1 MSAQLLANK
10 LQQEAEAAEREADP
24 IGRALAAAE
33 AKLQNEQ
40 AHNTILKKRLEEC
53 EEEVQ
58 RYTIHPFEYGHSSR
72 TSAVYQTQ
80 EVGASV
86 GALRWCCWCC
96 SVSGRGVLG
105 VGYSLCLSACFYFRL

>member
-10 LQQEAEAAEREADP
+10 LQQEADP

-40 AHNTILKKRLEEC
+40 AHNAILKKRLEEC

-58 RYTIHPFEYGHSSR
+58 RYSTHSFEYGHSSR

-86 GALRWCCWCC
+86 GALRWFCWCC

-105 VGYSLCLSACFYFRL
+105 VGYSLCLSACFCFRL